1 MISSA
6 SAQIEAIGGAH
17 LKKTVVRNGKAVVIP
32 DYATVQGILLG
43 AIATFVIFIT
53 IIGPEYVPPPPPTL
67 TRLVFGNIV
76 LISVSGITGRTSSSS
91 RLHSRVVRQLLGRF
105 RKGRIQRRSV
115 RSSEVSYFFT
125 LCSSTKSSRVSMTP
139 RDV

>member
-17 LKKTVVRNGKAVVIP
+17 LKKTVMRNGKAVVIP

-53 IIGPEYVPPPPPTL
+53 IIGPEYVPPPTL
-67 TRLVFGNIV
+67 TRLVFGNTV

>member
-17 LKKTVVRNGKAVVIP
+17 LKKTVFRNGKVQVIP

-53 IIGPEYVPPPPPTL
+53 TIGPESDTFPCFIS
-67 TRLVFGNIV
+67 RIA
-76 LISVSGITGRTSSSS
+76 LISVFLGTRNHGSNFEQQQVAFEGGAPADKERHEGSDSQSGEIDEK
-91 RLHSRVVRQLLGRF
+91 F
-105 RKGRIQRRSV
+105 
-115 RSSEVSYFFT
+115 
-125 LCSSTKSSRVSMTP
+125 
-139 RDV
+139 